1 MSLIHESLYQ
11 SENLAEVNIPS
22 YISMLTD
29 NVLQTYAEDRSKIQI
44 SQKIEKISLDLNA
57 SIPLG
62 LIVTEL
68 VTNSIHHAFTGSKK
82 GKITITFSSEQN
94 NFELS
99 VRDNGKGIPSGFLV
113 EESNSLGLK
122 LVKMLTEQL
131 NGNLELN
138 TKGGTEYKIKFKI

>member
-29 NVLQTYAEDRSKIQI
+29 NVLQTYAEDKSKIQI
-44 SQKIEKISLDLNA
+44 SQKIEKISLDLNT
-57 SIPLG
+57 SIPIG

-68 VTNSIHHAFTGSKK
+68 VTNSIHHAFPGSKK
-82 GKITITFSSEQN
+82 GKITIALSSEQN
-94 NFELS
+94 NYELS
-99 VRDNGKGIPSGFLV
+99 VSDNGKGMPSGFLV
-113 EESNSLGLK
+113 EESESLGLK

-138 TKGGTEYKIKFKI
+138 TKNGTEYKIKFKI